1 MKNDKTELHSPTYR
15 QVFNAI
21 LRGGV
26 DALKFNGKKWEVA
39 NKSPCIHLNMIDD
52 IAEGWRLEE

>member
-1 MKNDKTELHSPTYR
+1 MSYESINNHRPTYR